1 MHVTLVHGMELGI
14 FTFGDIH
21 RDPVSGTQVSPE
33 QNLQDVLERARLAD
47 QVGLHYF
54 GVGEHHRPDYSVTSP
69 ATVLAAVAAQTRQIK
84 VGSAVTV
91 LSTEDPVR
99 VFQQFATIDLISQG
113 RAELTA
119 GRGSFIESYPLFGAQ
134 LEDYDALYE
143 EKLGLLLQLNA
154 QERVTWNGR
163 FRSGLDDALILPRPF
178 PASDGTRGLD
188 IWIATGGT
196 PKSSVRAAALGKNV
210 MYALLGG
217 SVRNFERHAALYRE
231 TAVEHGH
238 GASPL
243 KVGVSAP
250 GMVLR
255 DVPASAGRAREIFK
269 PYWLDTM
276 RRISGERGFPTPS
289 GVTYNMETAPG
300 GALFVGNPEQ
310 VAEKI
315 VRMHGH
321 MRHDRQIFQL
331 DLSSVPQRTV
341 LEAIELLGTE
351 VLPLVQRELGSASA
365 AANEDLNQTAR

>member
-1 MHVTLVHGMELGI
+1 MELGI

-21 RDPVSGTQVSPE
+21 KDPVSGTAVSPE
-33 QNLQDVLERARLAD
+33 QNVKDLLERARLAD
-47 QVGLHYF
+47 QAGLHYF

-69 ATVLAAVAAQTRQIK
+69 ATVLAAAAAQTSRIK

-99 VFQQFATIDLISQG
+99 VFQQFATIDLISGG

-119 GRGSFIESYPLFGAQ
+119 GRGSFIESYPLFGAR

-143 EKLGLLLQLNA
+143 EKLDLLLRLNA
-154 QERVTWNGR
+154 QEGITWSGR
-163 FRSGLDDALILPRPF
+163 FRSGLDDAQILPRPF
-178 PASDGTRGLD
+178 PSADGRRELD

-196 PKSSVRAAALGKNV
+196 PQSTVRAASLGKNV

-217 SVRNFERHAALYRE
+217 SVRNFERHAALYRQ

-238 GASPL
+238 GGAGL
-243 KVGVSAP
+243 RVGVSAP
-250 GMVLR
+250 GLVLR
-255 DVPASAGRAREIFK
+255 DSATGEGRAHAAFR
-269 PYWLDTM
+269 PYWLDSM
-276 RRISGERGFPTPS
+276 RRISAERGFPTPS
-289 GVTYNMETAPG
+289 GLTYNMETAPS

-321 MRHDRQIFQL
+321 MGHDRQIFQL
-331 DLSSVPQRTV
+331 DLSSVPQAVV
-341 LEAIELLGTE
+341 LEAIELLGAE
-351 VLPLVQRELGSASA
+351 VLPLVQRELGSSA
-365 AANEDLNQTAR
+365 GDSGLAAGRTVS

>member
-1 MHVTLVHGMELGI
+1 
-14 FTFGDIH
+14 
-21 RDPVSGTQVSPE
+21 VSPE
-33 QNLQDVLERARLAD
+33 QNLQDLLARARLAD
-47 QVGLHYF
+47 EVGLHYF
-54 GVGEHHRPDYSVTSP
+54 GVGEHHRADYSVSSP
-69 ATVLAAVAAQTRQIK
+69 STVLAAIAAQTLQIK

-99 VFQQFATIDLISQG
+99 VFQQFATIDLLSQG

-119 GRGSFIESYPLFGAQ
+119 GRGSFIESYPLFGAR

-143 EKLGLLLQLNA
+143 EKLALLLQLNE

-178 PASDGTRGLD
+178 PAADGKRALD

-196 PKSSVRAAALGKNV
+196 PKSSVRAATLGLNV

-217 SVRNFERHAALYRE
+217 SLRNFERHAALYRQ

-238 GASPL
+238 GDAPL

-250 GMVLR
+250 GLVLDDAPGR
-255 DVPASAGRAREIFK
+255 GRAKETFR
-269 PYWLDTM
+269 PYWLDSM
-276 RRISGERGFPTPS
+276 RRISAERGFPTPS

-321 MRHDRQIFQL
+321 MQHDRQIFQL

-341 LEAIELLGTE
+341 LVAIELLGTE
-351 VLPLVQRELGSASA
+351 VLPLVRRELGTSA
-365 AANEDLNQTAR
+365 AAAGTKSSAVDAER